1 MVAAAKLGLVFCRR
15 KSMCMNHPSAIPHL
29 FISANG
35 KNVAAATI
43 YFYVLVM
50 MPLEVG
56 TDILLLTKCCSKEW
70 I

>member
-1 MVAAAKLGLVFCRR
+1 MVAAAKLGLVRN
-15 KSMCMNHPSAIPHL
+15 SMCMNDPSEIPHL

-43 YFYVLVM
+43 YFDVLVM
-50 MPLEVG
+50 MLLEVG

>member
-1 MVAAAKLGLVFCRR
+1 ME
-15 KSMCMNHPSAIPHL
+15 
-29 FISANG
+29 

-43 YFYVLVM
+43 YFDVLVM

-56 TDILLLTKCCSKEW
+56 TGILLLTKCCSKEW